1 MTINDLPNLVD
12 ELIFKMNQTIS
23 DIESSVNNI
32 QSLLISIENKEW
44 KDKQYEN
51 FKKELHDIVSMI
63 EKSKIDLVIALEP
76 ILRIIN

>member
-1 MTINDLPNLVD
+1 MTINELPNLVD

-32 QSLLISIENKEW
+32 KSFLISIENKEW

-76 ILRIIN
+76 ILKIIN

>member
-23 DIESSVNNI
+23 DIESSVNGI
-32 QSLLISIENKEW
+32 KSFLIDMESSEW
-44 KDKQYEN
+44 KDKQSEN
-51 FKKELHDIVSMI
+51 FKKELSDIVNMI

-76 ILRIIN
+76 ILKIIN

>member
-32 QSLLISIENKEW
+32 KSFSISIENKEW

-76 ILRIIN
+76 ILKIIN

>member
-23 DIESSVNNI
+23 DIKSFS
-32 QSLLISIENKEW
+32 ISIENKEW

-76 ILRIIN
+76 ILKIIN

>member
-1 MTINDLPNLVD
+1 MTINELPNLVD
-12 ELIFKMNQTIS
+12 ELIFKMNQTLS

-32 QSLLISIENKEW
+32 KSFLISIENKEW

-51 FKKELHDIVSMI
+51 FKKELHDIISMI

-76 ILRIIN
+76 ILKIIN

>member
-32 QSLLISIENKEW
+32 KSFLISIENKEW

-76 ILRIIN
+76 ILKIIN